1 MLFYDERHKFDYK
14 VKDFKNYPCFREFYE
29 ANYACSDDL
38 FEFMME
44 FYHIIQKIK
53 NRMHKEIQIKF

>member
-1 MLFYDERHKFDYK
+1 MIFYDERHKFDYK

-44 FYHIIQKIK
+44 LSYAK
-53 NRMHKEIQIKF
+53 RA